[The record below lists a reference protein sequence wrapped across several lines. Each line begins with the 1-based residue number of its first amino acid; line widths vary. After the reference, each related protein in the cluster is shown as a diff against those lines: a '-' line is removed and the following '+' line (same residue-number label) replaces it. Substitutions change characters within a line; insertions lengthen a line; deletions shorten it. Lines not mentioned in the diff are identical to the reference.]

1 MDRPIYLE
9 QLIKK
14 KFNGMIKVITGVRRC
29 GKSYLLF
36 NLFNEYLRHEGVVD
50 DHIIM
55 LAMDDV
61 TNKKYRTAEALY
73 YHIKERILDQDP
85 YYVLLDEVQL
95 VDGFE
100 EVMNSLLH
108 FKNVDVYV
116 TGSNAKFLSKDII
129 TEFRGRGDQVRV
141 YPLSFAEFWDGYW
154 KKRVDLPSISLSA
167 AWQEYITFGGMP
179 QLITMDMADLKSQY
193 LKGLFEETYIKDIV
207 DRNNIRDTGD
217 LEDLMNIVASDIGGL
232 TNPKRI
238 SDTFMSVKKTS
249 IHQQTIK
256 KYLDCFEDSFLITK
270 ANRYD
275 VKGRKYINTP
285 VKYYF
290 TDVGLRNARLNF
302 RQVEETHLMENIIFN
317 ELMIRGYN
325 VDVGV
330 VHYDQIDKNNHRS
343 QRSLE
348 VDFVCNKGSNR
359 VYIQSALSL
368 SDNEKMDQEQNSLIR
383 IKDSFRKI
391 IIVREGI
398 TRYNENGVL
407 ILNLFDFFFGDE
419 KI

>member
-1 MDRPIYLE
+1 M
-9 QLIKK
+9 
-14 KFNGMIKVITGVRRC
+14 
-29 GKSYLLF
+29 
-36 NLFNEYLRHEGVVD
+36 
-50 DHIIM
+50 
-55 LAMDDV
+55 
-61 TNKKYRTAEALY
+61 
-73 YHIKERILDQDP
+73 
-85 YYVLLDEVQL
+85 
-95 VDGFE
+95 
-100 EVMNSLLH
+100 
-108 FKNVDVYV
+108 
-116 TGSNAKFLSKDII
+116 
-129 TEFRGRGDQVRV
+129 
-141 YPLSFAEFWDGYW
+141 
-154 KKRVDLPSISLSA
+154 
-167 AWQEYITFGGMP
+167 
-179 QLITMDMADLKSQY
+179 
-193 LKGLFEETYIKDIV
+193 
-207 DRNNIRDTGD
+207 
-217 LEDLMNIVASDIGGL
+217 
-232 TNPKRI
+232 
-238 SDTFMSVKKTS
+238 
-249 IHQQTIK
+249 
-256 KYLDCFEDSFLITK
+256 
-270 ANRYD
+270 
-275 VKGRKYINTP
+275 
-285 VKYYF
+285 KYYF